1 MWMGLI
7 TDLLKGFKREE
18 GLVELPVEEEQKPQ
32 VSVRVETLQDFVDV
46 DRITRLL
53 KEGNIIFL
61 RTAKMQK
68 HDLGEFR
75 NSVEKLKRV
84 SKQFGWDIVGL
95 EEGYLILTPSFAKVE
110 RS

>member
-1 MWMGLI
+1 MGLI
-7 TDLLKGFKREE
+7 TDLFKGLKKEE
-18 GLVELPVEEEQKPQ
+18 GLVELPPVEEQKPQ
-32 VSVRVETLQDFVDV
+32 VNVRVETLHDFVDV
-46 DRITRLL
+46 DRIIRLV

-61 RTAKMQK
+61 RTSKMEK

-75 NSVEKLKRV
+75 NSVEKLKRA

-95 EEGYLILTPSFAKVE
+95 EEGYIILTPSFARVE

>member
-1 MWMGLI
+1 MGLI
-7 TDLLKGFKREE
+7 TDLFKGLKKEQ
-18 GLVELPVEEEQKPQ
+18 GLLELPAEEEQKPQ
-32 VSVRVETLQDFVDV
+32 VNIRVETLQDFVDV
-46 DRITRLL
+46 DRISRLV

-61 RTAKMQK
+61 RTARMQK

-75 NSVEKLKRV
+75 NSVEKLKRM

>member
-1 MWMGLI
+1 MGLI
-7 TDLLKGFKREE
+7 TDLFKSLKREE
-18 GLVELPVEEEQKPQ
+18 TLVELPAEEEEKPQ
-32 VSVRVETLQDFVDV
+32 VQVRVETLHDFVDV
-46 DRITRLL
+46 DRITRLV
-53 KEGNIIFL
+53 KEGNIVFL
-61 RTAKMQK
+61 RTAQMQK

-95 EEGYLILTPSFAKVE
+95 EEGYIIVTPSFARVE